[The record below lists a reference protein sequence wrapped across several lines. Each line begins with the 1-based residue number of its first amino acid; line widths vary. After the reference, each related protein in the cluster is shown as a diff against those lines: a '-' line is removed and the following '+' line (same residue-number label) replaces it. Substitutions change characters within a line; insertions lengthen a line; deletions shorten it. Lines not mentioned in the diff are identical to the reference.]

1 MPDFC
6 NNFMPHGVCLQW
18 NTPLLLTWIIANAGI
33 ALAYFAIPAALVY
46 FVKKRKDDLP
56 YPWLFRLFALFI
68 VSCGLTHVMKIW
80 TIYNAHYWA
89 EALLDLVTAIVS
101 LATAILLWPLIPKML
116 ALKSPARL
124 EEANEKL
131 ALANK
136 ELSTLNKNLI
146 LARDQA
152 LEASNLKSS
161 FVANISHE
169 LRTPVTG
176 VMGMNEL
183 LLRTD
188 LTPHQKDLASS
199 IQEAAKSLHLIV
211 NDILDLSKI
220 EAGKMT
226 LQRVLLNPPEMV
238 RESINMLLP
247 AAQKKGLVLNCRI
260 DPELE
265 GHTHNLSG
273 DPARTNQVLLNLM
286 GNAVKFTDRGQID
299 VDVSIL
305 GREQDKTLVKFS
317 VTDTGIGLD
326 EQDKKILFTPFTQ
339 ADESTTRK
347 YGGTGLGLTIS
358 KLLVE
363 LMDGEIGVESQK
375 SKGSTF
381 WFIVPFFHTAEIILK
396 RYTASVTFNLG
407 SASQG
412 KVLVVEDNPVLRSLA
427 VKQLETLGIGA
438 NAVSNGQA
446 ALDELERARYTLILM
461 DCHLPVMDGYE
472 ATQKI
477 RELEK
482 NTDEHITIIAMT
494 AGAMTGDYEKCRQAG
509 MDDYLAKP
517 YTLKQLKEK
526 LGDWLLTEKSIP
538 PRDKNDA

>member
-1 MPDFC
+1 MSNPWEFRFFVLLIMFC
-6 NNFMPHGVCLQW
+6 
-18 NTPLLLTWIIANAGI
+18 IISIVAAVLFWQLKAKAKSQFQSPNASDTT
-33 ALAYFAIPAALVY
+33 
-46 FVKKRKDDLP
+46 DD
-56 YPWLFRLFALFI
+56 I
-68 VSCGLTHVMKIW
+68 
-80 TIYNAHYWA
+80 
-89 EALLDLVTAIVS
+89 
-101 LATAILLWPLIPKML
+101 
-116 ALKSPARL
+116 
-124 EEANEKL
+124 NEKL
-131 ALANK
+131 ASANK

-152 LEASNLKSS
+152 LEASSLKSS

-188 LTPHQKDLASS
+188 LTPHQRDLASS
-199 IQEAAKSLHLIV
+199 IHEAAKSLHLIV

-238 RESINMLLP
+238 RESINILLP
-247 AAQKKGLVLNCRI
+247 AAQKKDLVLNCRI

-265 GHTHNLSG
+265 AHTHNLSG
-273 DPARTNQVLLNLM
+273 DPARINQVLLNLM

-299 VDVSIL
+299 VDVSIVKS
-305 GREQDKTLVKFS
+305 EQDKTLVKFS
-317 VTDTGIGLD
+317 VSDTGIGLD
-326 EQDKKILFTPFTQ
+326 EQEKKMLFTPFTQ

-363 LMDGEIGVESQK
+363 LMNGEIGVESQK

-381 WFIVPFFHTAEIILK
+381 WFIVPFFHTPEIILK
-396 RYTASVTFNLG
+396 RYTASVTINLG
-407 SASQG
+407 TASQG

-438 NAVSNGQA
+438 HTVSNGQA
-446 ALDELERARYTLILM
+446 ALDELSRARYSLILM

-526 LGDWLLTEKSIP
+526 LGNWLLTEKSIP

>member
-1 MPDFC
+1 MPNPWEFR
-6 NNFMPHGVCLQW
+6 FFVLLIMFFVVSIVAAVLFWQLKVKTKSLETP
-18 NTPLLLTWIIANAGI
+18 NTT
-33 ALAYFAIPAALVY
+33 
-46 FVKKRKDDLP
+46 DD
-56 YPWLFRLFALFI
+56 I
-68 VSCGLTHVMKIW
+68 
-80 TIYNAHYWA
+80 
-89 EALLDLVTAIVS
+89 
-101 LATAILLWPLIPKML
+101 
-116 ALKSPARL
+116 
-124 EEANEKL
+124 NEKL

-136 ELSTLNKNLI
+136 ELSTQNKNLI

-152 LEASNLKSS
+152 LEASSLKSS

-183 LLRTD
+183 LMRTD

-238 RESINMLLP
+238 RDSINILLP

-260 DPELE
+260 DPLLE
-265 GHTHNLSG
+265 EHTHNLSG

-286 GNAVKFTDRGQID
+286 GNAIKFTDKGQID

-305 GREQDKTLVKFS
+305 KHEQDKTLVKFS

-326 EQDKKILFTPFTQ
+326 EQEKKTLFTPFTQ
-339 ADESTTRK
+339 ADETTTRK

-375 SKGSTF
+375 GKGSTF
-381 WFIVPFFHTAEIILK
+381 WFCVPFFHTSEIILK
-396 RYTASVTFNLG
+396 RYTSSITFNLG
-407 SASQG
+407 TASQS

-427 VKQLETLGIGA
+427 VKQLETLGIVA
-438 NAVSNGQA
+438 NTVSNGKA
-446 ALDELERARYTLILM
+446 ALDELARARYSLILM

-482 NTDEHITIIAMT
+482 STDEHITIIAMT

-538 PRDKNDA
+538 PSDKNNA

>member
-1 MPDFC
+1 MPNPWEFRFFVLLIMFC
-6 NNFMPHGVCLQW
+6 V
-18 NTPLLLTWIIANAGI
+18 
-33 ALAYFAIPAALVY
+33 VS
-46 FVKKRKDDLP
+46 
-56 YPWLFRLFALFI
+56 I
-68 VSCGLTHVMKIW
+68 V
-80 TIYNAHYWA
+80 A
-89 EALLDLVTAIVS
+89 
-101 LATAILLWPLIPKML
+101 AILFSK
-116 ALKSPARL
+116 LKAKAKSQKLPDQTDDI
-124 EEANEKL
+124 NEKL
-131 ALANK
+131 ASTNK

-152 LEASNLKSS
+152 LEASSLKSS

-188 LTPHQKDLASS
+188 LTPYQKELASS

-226 LQRVLLNPPEMV
+226 LQRVLLNPPEIV
-238 RESINMLLP
+238 RESINILLP
-247 AAQKKGLVLNCRI
+247 AAQKKDLVLNCRI
-260 DPELE
+260 DPQLE
-265 GHTHNLSG
+265 ENMHNLSG
-273 DPARTNQVLLNLM
+273 DPARINQVLLNLM

-305 GREQDKTLVKFS
+305 KRDEDRTLVKFS

-326 EQDKKILFTPFTQ
+326 EQEKKMLFTPFTQ

-363 LMDGEIGVESQK
+363 LMDGEIGTESQK
-375 SKGSTF
+375 GQGSTF
-381 WFIVPFFHTAEIILK
+381 WFSVPFFHTSEIILK

-407 SASQG
+407 TASQG

-427 VKQLETLGIGA
+427 LKQLETLGIGA
-438 NAVSNGQA
+438 HAASNGQA
-446 ALDELERARYTLILM
+446 ALDELSRARYSLILM
-461 DCHLPVMDGYE
+461 DCHLPVLDGYE

-526 LGDWLLTEKSIP
+526 LGNWLLTEKSIP